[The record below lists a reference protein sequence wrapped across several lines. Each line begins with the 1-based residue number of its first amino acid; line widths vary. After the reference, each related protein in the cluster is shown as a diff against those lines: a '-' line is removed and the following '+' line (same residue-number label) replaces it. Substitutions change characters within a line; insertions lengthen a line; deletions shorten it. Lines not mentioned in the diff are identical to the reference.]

1 MNGNTVI
8 TIGRQFGSGGRQVGK
23 KLADKLGIA
32 FYDKE
37 LIEIAAMESG
47 MSKKLLESADEKPT
61 NSFLYSLSIL
71 GNGFSPMADMP
82 INDKLFF
89 IQSNVIKRVAQEGSC
104 VIVGRCADYILRN
117 NPNCVNVFIHAC
129 MNRKA
134 SNARSTSIN
143 CRPTALWT
151 RYSGWTRAGQATT
164 ITIRTESG
172 EGPDNY
178 HLCIDSGIVGVDN
191 AVDLIIS
198 FAEMKQKVC
207 SISRSLQT

>member
-117 NPNCVNVFIHAC
+117 QRNVMNVFLY
-129 MNRKA
+129 A
-134 SNARSTSIN
+134 SREFRRERAVHEYGQDPAKVEDFMLKTDKQRASYYNFYTSAKWGVPENYDLCLCTSSVGIDGTVEIILNA
-143 CRPTALWT
+143 
-151 RYSGWTRAGQATT
+151 AG
-164 ITIRTESG
+164 
-172 EGPDNY
+172 Y
-178 HLCIDSGIVGVDN
+178 
-191 AVDLIIS
+191 
-198 FAEMKQKVC
+198 KK
-207 SISRSLQT
+207 

>member
-61 NSFLYSLSIL
+61 NSFFYSLSIL

-129 MNRKA
+129 MNKKLERAVNEYKLSADSALDEILRMDKSRASYYNYYSDRK
-134 SNARSTSIN
+134 
-143 CRPTALWT
+143 W
-151 RYSGWTRAGQATT
+151 GRA
-164 ITIRTESG
+164 
-172 EGPDNY
+172 DNY
-178 HLCIDSGIVGVDN
+178 HLCIDSGVIGVDN

-198 FAEMKQKVC
+198 FVEMKQKV
-207 SISRSLQT
+207 

>member
-71 GNGFSPMADMP
+71 GNGFSPMDDMP

-129 MNRKA
+129 MNKKLERAVNEYKLSSDSALDEILRMDKSRASYYNYYSDRK
-134 SNARSTSIN
+134 
-143 CRPTALWT
+143 W
-151 RYSGWTRAGQATT
+151 GRA
-164 ITIRTESG
+164 
-172 EGPDNY
+172 DNY

-207 SISRSLQT
+207 